1 MYPRTPLF
9 RYGELLVL
17 TGFLVTPAWSQQISN
32 RDRDRAE
39 DMLQQIS
46 TDVRKHYYDPK
57 FHGLDWDANVEKTK
71 ERIDKAD
78 SLNKALSEVATALG
92 ALNDSHTFFLP
103 PARPFR
109 HDYGWQTQMIGDR
122 CYVTRVRPDSD
133 AEAKGVKP
141 GDEVLS
147 VNGFVPSRDNLWKM
161 EYVFNIL
168 RPQGGLRVNL
178 RDTAGSQRQVDVM
191 ANIKQRKRVTDLTGE
206 GGAQDIWDLIREGET
221 AQNLTRARRTEMGD
235 ELMIL
240 KFPQFSFSES
250 EVDAMIGAARKHK
263 ALILDLRGNPGGS
276 VETLKYLVSGMF
288 EEEVKIGDQV
298 GREKDMNKPMIAKV
312 HGHNHFTGKLAVLV
326 DSKSASA
333 AELFARVVQI
343 EKRGAV
349 LGDQTSGSVME
360 SKRYS
365 YKLGLDTVVFF
376 GASITV
382 ADLIMRDGKSL
393 EHTGVS
399 PDQIVLPA
407 AADLA
412 SGLDPVLAHAAETLG
427 LKLSP
432 EEAGKMFP
440 YEWTKQ

>member
-1 MYPRTPLF
+1 
-9 RYGELLVL
+9 
-17 TGFLVTPAWSQQISN
+17 
-32 RDRDRAE
+32 
-39 DMLQQIS
+39 MLQQIS

-57 FHGLDWDANVEKTK
+57 FHGLDWDANVQKAK

-78 SLNKALSEVATALG
+78 GLNKALSEVATALG

-109 HDYGWQTQMIGDR
+109 HDYGWQTQMVGDH
-122 CYVTRVRPDSD
+122 CYVIRVRPESD
-133 AEAKGVKP
+133 AEAKGVNP

-147 VNGFVPSRDNLWKM
+147 VNGFVPERDNLWKM

-168 RPQGGLRVNL
+168 RPQGGLRVTL
-178 RDTAGSQRQVDVM
+178 RDPAGSQRQVDVM
-191 ANIKQRKRVTDLTGE
+191 ANIKQLKRVTDLTG
-206 GGAQDIWDLIREGET
+206 GDGAQDIWDLIREGET
-221 AQNLTRARRTEMGD
+221 EQNLTRARRTEMGD

-250 EVDAMIGAARKHK
+250 EVDAMIGAVRKHK

-276 VETLKYLVSGMF
+276 VETLKYLVNGVF
-288 EEEVKIGDQV
+288 EEETKIGDQV
-298 GREKDMNKPMIAKV
+298 GREKDTNKPMIAKV
-312 HGHNHFTGKLAVLV
+312 HGHNHFTGKLIVLV

-343 EKRGAV
+343 EKRGVV
-349 LGDQTSGSVME
+349 LGDHTSGSVME

-365 YKLGLDTVVFF
+365 YKIGLDTVVLF

-382 ADLIMRDGKSL
+382 ADLIMTDGKSL
-393 EHTGVS
+393 EHTGVL
-399 PDQIVLPA
+399 PDQVVLPA
-407 AADLA
+407 ATDLA
-412 SGLDPVLAHAAETLG
+412 SGLDPVMARAAETLG
-427 LKLSP
+427 IKLSP

-440 YEWTKQ
+440 YEWTRQ